1 MIYVLKYEGKYVLDF
16 GYPKPVLTE
25 DINKAAVWFTKK
37 QIAENAS
44 ENGFRLGK
52 NYTIVACGLCEL
64 SAT

>member
-37 QIAENAS
+37 QITENAS

-52 NYTIVACGLCEL
+52 KYVVQKCEL
-64 SAT
+64 QEAT